1 MNKMNGM
8 VELVFCRRM
17 IGCQG
22 ETLSSQRNSFE
33 NANHGFMCAIE
44 KLCVADQESL
54 YHLVKLGD
62 QLS

>member
-1 MNKMNGM
+1 M
-8 VELVFCRRM
+8 VELVFCRPT
-17 IGCQG
+17 IGCWG
-22 ETLSSQRNSFE
+22 ETLLSQRNSFE
-33 NANHGFMCAIE
+33 EANRSFMCAIE